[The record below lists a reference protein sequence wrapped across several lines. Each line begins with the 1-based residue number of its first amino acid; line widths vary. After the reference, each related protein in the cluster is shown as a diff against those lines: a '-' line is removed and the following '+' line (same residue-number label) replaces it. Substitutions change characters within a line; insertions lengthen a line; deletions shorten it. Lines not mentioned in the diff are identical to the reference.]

1 MTHPQPTPELAHAR
15 ERMMDAQDEYIGEM
29 REIHGATKATTDEAL
44 KRIAELWKACQ
55 TTVALCRDNG
65 ADPAD
70 DRASSMVDIMMDAT
84 LDERTMVGWMC
95 EVAMLEGEG

>member
-1 MTHPQPTPELAHAR
+1 MTELERAR

-29 REIHGATKATTDEAL
+29 REIHGATKATKDEAL
-44 KRIAELWKACQ
+44 QRIAELWKACQ
-55 TTVALCRDNG
+55 TTVALCRENG

-70 DRASSMVDIMMDAT
+70 RADDMVECMMDST

-95 EVAMLEGEG
+95 EVAILESGQ